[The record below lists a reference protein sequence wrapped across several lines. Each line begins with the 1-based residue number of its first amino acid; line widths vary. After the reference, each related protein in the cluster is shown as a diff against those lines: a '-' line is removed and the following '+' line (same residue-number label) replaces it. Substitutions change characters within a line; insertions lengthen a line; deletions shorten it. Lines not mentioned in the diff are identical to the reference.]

1 MSTPKNPFGGQ
12 GGGPDMDFGD
22 AIVEAKR
29 IWERHRRRLQT
40 MVLVAIAVAVGLL
53 SYYQVGTDEV
63 GVVTRFGAYHDTS
76 DPGLH
81 FRIPLVD
88 TVFYVPAQRQLKTEF
103 GFRTVHSGVRSEFLR
118 DGLTRRESLMLTGDL
133 NVAVVE
139 WSVQY
144 QIGDP
149 YKFLFKVRNAQETL
163 RSMAEA
169 TMRAVVGDYS
179 VTEVLTR
186 GRSEILARAEKEL
199 SELSKRYDLGIVISR
214 IELKDSAPPDKVKP
228 SFNEVNQAEQERDR
242 LQNEARAEYNREI
255 FKARGEA
262 LQVVQSAEGFAV
274 ERVNKAKGEVA
285 RFVALRKEYALAP
298 EVTRTRLYL
307 ETMDE
312 VLPRVGRKVFVDE
325 KARSLLPML
334 MPLDVGGSGTPGV
347 NATSKGGQR

>member
-1 MSTPKNPFGGQ
+1 L
-12 GGGPDMDFGD
+12 
-22 AIVEAKR
+22 IVA
-29 IWERHRRRLQT
+29 
-40 MVLVAIAVAVGLL
+40 AAVGIGLL

-63 GVVTRFGAYHDTS
+63 GVVTRFGAYHGTS
-76 DPGLH
+76 EPGLH

-88 TVFYVPAQRQLKTEF
+88 TVYYVPAQRQLKTEF

-149 YKFLFKVRNAQETL
+149 YKFLFMVRNAQETL

-199 SELSKRYDLGIVISR
+199 SELSRRYDLGIVISR

-228 SFNEVNQAEQERDR
+228 SFNEVNQSEQERDR
-242 LQNEARAEYNREI
+242 LQNEARAAYNRQI

-262 LQVVQSAEGFAV
+262 LQVVQSAEGYAV

-285 RFVALRKEYALAP
+285 RFVALREEYARSP
-298 EVTRTRLYL
+298 EVTRSRIYL

-312 VLPRVGRKVFVDE
+312 VLPRVGRKIFVDE

-334 MPLDVGGSGTPGV
+334 MPIEAGRGGSSGG
-347 NATSKGGQR
+347 ASAGKGGQP